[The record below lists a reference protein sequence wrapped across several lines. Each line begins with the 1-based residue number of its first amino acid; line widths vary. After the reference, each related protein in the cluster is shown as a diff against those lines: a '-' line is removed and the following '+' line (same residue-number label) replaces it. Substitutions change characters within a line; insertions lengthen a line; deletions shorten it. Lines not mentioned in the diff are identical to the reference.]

1 MIEETLQELVNAVDN
16 LSDRQVH
23 FDEQTDVILDLI
35 GSSLYE
41 IANTLKKIE
50 AKMK

>member
-35 GSSLYE
+35 GSSLYR
-41 IANTLKKIE
+41 IAETLEKIE
-50 AKMK
+50 EHMR